1 MAFSIEP
8 GIYIPNKF
16 GMRIED
22 IVVMT
27 EDGPEILNKFSKE
40 IIIK

>member
-1 MAFSIEP
+1 MEP

-27 EDGPEILNKFSKE
+27 EEGPEVLNKFTKD

>member
-1 MAFSIEP
+1 
-8 GIYIPNKF
+8 
-16 GMRIED
+16 MRIED